1 MSEPRTRLWPTAIM
15 TIGTL
20 LVVTQI
26 VPALWTDEPPQPV
39 RQVQA
44 RKAPVQTGRQDSARP
59 AASADDAI
67 ITGSL
72 PSGRVLTTGEPARTA
87 RVVIKAE
94 QSVAISAEL
103 NARILRMPFKEGD
116 RFRAGAVLVEF
127 DCQRI
132 KAELAAATA
141 AHKLHRNAAET
152 VSELHRLGS
161 AGRFN
166 LRQAQFEM
174 EKAAAEVDN
183 LKAKQATCTIKAPFD
198 GSIAERLA
206 AAHEVVSPNQ
216 PLLRIVDK
224 AEPEVQM
231 IVPSHWLAWLTTGGS
246 LEIEVDETRRRYPA
260 TVKHISA
267 AVDPVSQ
274 TVRVI
279 ARLDGRPADV
289 VPGMSGM
296 ARFGGA
302 QTGQPAVATG
312 GGKR

>member
-1 MSEPRTRLWPTAIM
+1 MSEPSASLWPTAAL
-15 TIGTL
+15 TIASL
-20 LVVTQI
+20 LVVTQL
-26 VPALWTDEPPQPV
+26 VPALWTDEPPPPV
-39 RQVQA
+39 RQVQT
-44 RKAPVQTGRQDSARP
+44 RKAVPQSARQDPVKS
-59 AASADDAI
+59 SSGADDAI

-72 PSGRVLTTGEPARTA
+72 PSGRVLTAADSGRMARA
-87 RVVIKAE
+87 VIKAE
-94 QSVAISAEL
+94 QTVAISAEL
-103 NARILRMPFKEGD
+103 NARIVKMPFKEGD

-132 KAELAAATA
+132 KAELAAAA
-141 AHKLHRNAAET
+141 AANKLHRNAVET

-174 EKAAAEVDN
+174 EKSAAEVDN
-183 LKAKQATCTIKAPFD
+183 LKAKQATCTIRAPFD

-224 AEPEVQM
+224 GEPEVQM
-231 IVPSHWLAWLTTGGS
+231 IVPSAWLAWLVTGS
-246 LEIEVDETRRRYPA
+246 VLDVEVDETRRRYPA
-260 TVKHISA
+260 KVQHISG

-279 ARLDGRPADV
+279 ARLDGQPADV
-289 VPGMSGM
+289 VPGMSGT
-296 ARFGGA
+296 ARFGSA
-302 QTGQPAVATG
+302 QPAAPADRVS